1 MELLVHETVHDPE
14 AEEDLDTHLLEVPDE
29 VDLSNVR
36 AYLERLYGDPVD
48 VINAELESDLVVEVG
63 WVFEAPA
70 SLTGREGLE
79 LWEIPMI
86 PDPDTGDLT
95 SAHVILAESHE
106 ELAET
111 DADAVELEM
120 PRTPLPDEP
129 DPDEPPRGPDPDDG

>member
-14 AEEDLDTHLLEVPDE
+14 AGADLDTSLMEVPE
-29 VDLSNVR
+29 GVDLSNVR
-36 AYLERLYGDPVD
+36 AYLERLYGDPLD
-48 VINAELESDLVVEVG
+48 VINTHLDDDMVVEVG

-79 LWEIPMI
+79 LWEIPTI

-95 SAHVILAESHE
+95 SAHVLLAESHE

-120 PRTPLPDEP
+120 PQSPLPDDP
-129 DPDEPPRGPDPDDG
+129 DPDEPPPGP